1 MRITGWVWGVGQEQS
16 QLRWPPQA
24 LAPTRGHDLGS
35 TGLFSKQARSQDR
48 RVIDDPVVNTTNHV
62 SSLRAV
68 GGSGY
73 RQKLRLEG
81 TELDNPFSRQALTS
95 CPWA

>member
-48 RVIDDPVVNTTNHV
+48 RVIDDPVVNTTNQCFLV
-62 SSLRAV
+62 EGC
-68 GGSGY
+68 GGK
-73 RQKLRLEG
+73 RV
-81 TELDNPFSRQALTS
+81 QAE
-95 CPWA
+95 AEIRRD